1 MTNALTKA
9 ILVAAALLVLDGRT
23 VVAQSTDSRVP
34 EASDTSRHRLGM
46 VTVNGVHVPYLDW
59 GGSGP
64 ALVFIPGMGGTAHVF
79 DDFAPM
85 FVDQFRVVGVTR
97 IGFGESDQPEREGY
111 ELASRVA
118 HIRATLDALGIARA
132 TLIGHSLGGDEITAF
147 AVAHPE
153 RTIGLVY
160 LDAAI
165 DHTAAL
171 RWQQEFGSSYAPP
184 PLGTRVQRATAET
197 YREYLRGTMGVE
209 LPLGEVL
216 AITRLDQAG
225 LRRMRDTSKA
235 TAGIYANTV
244 SPEFGKVKAP
254 VLALYSDVSAQ
265 DGFPWL
271 QGEAFERAASVYS
284 GRQRPEMLIE
294 RQRFAAA
301 VKGARIAA
309 YPGHHYEFLRAPDA
323 TARRVRE
330 FLSSLK

>member
-1 MTNALTKA
+1 MLTKA
-9 ILVAAALLVLDGRT
+9 ILFAAALLVLDGRM
-23 VVAQSTDSRVP
+23 VVAQSTASPVP
-34 EASDTSRHRLGM
+34 EAGDTSRHRLGM
-46 VTVNGVHVPYLDW
+46 VTVNGVRVPYLDW

-79 DDFAPM
+79 DDFAPR

-111 ELASRVA
+111 DLASRVA
-118 HIRATLDALGIARA
+118 HIRAALDALGIAKA
-132 TLIGHSLGGDEITAF
+132 ALIGHSLGGDEITAF

-153 RTIGLVY
+153 RTSGLVY

-197 YREYLRGTMGVE
+197 YRQYLRDIMGVE
-209 LPLGEVL
+209 FPLGEVL
-216 AITRLDQAG
+216 ALTRLDPAG

-235 TAGIYANTV
+235 TAGIHANTV
-244 SPEFGKVKAP
+244 SPEFGKVQAP
-254 VLALYSDVSAQ
+254 VLALYWDVSAQ
-265 DGFPWL
+265 DAFPWL
-271 QGEAFERAASVYS
+271 QGEAAERAASVYI

-301 VKGARIAA
+301 LKGARIAA
-309 YPGHHYEFLRAPDA
+309 DPGHHYEFLRTPDA
-323 TARRVRE
+323 TAKRVRE
-330 FLSSLK
+330 FLVLLK